1 MRNESVRSIT
11 DFNNPG
17 YMVEEETTR
26 SRDDNPNPVR
36 FITILMIRRV
46 DKEST
51 FEVRGGGG
59 RV

>member
-26 SRDDNPNPVR
+26 SRDDNPNPVK
-36 FITILMIRRV
+36 FITILMTRRV

-51 FEVRGGGG
+51 FEV
-59 RV
+59 